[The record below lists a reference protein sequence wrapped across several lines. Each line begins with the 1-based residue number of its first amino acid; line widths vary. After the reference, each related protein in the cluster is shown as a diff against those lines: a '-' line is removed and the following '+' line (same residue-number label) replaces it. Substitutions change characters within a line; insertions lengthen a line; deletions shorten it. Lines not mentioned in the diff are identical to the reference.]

1 MPWLIV
7 LLGSATG
14 LASFA
19 EGLEKYSGVL
29 MGFGLVSMSVGL
41 FQYWK
46 KKQQKMSTNQ
56 VILFSTISCPSC
68 NFQKEEE
75 MPTNACQY
83 FYECEQ
89 CKIIIQPKANDCC
102 VYCSYGTVAC
112 PPIQLNQ
119 DCCN

>member
-7 LLGSATG
+7 LLGGATG
-14 LASFA
+14 LAGFA
-19 EGLEKYSGVL
+19 DGLEKYSGVL
-29 MGFGLVSMSVGL
+29 MSLGFISMSIGL
-41 FQYWK
+41 AQYWK
-46 KKQQKMSTNQ
+46 KNKQKMPTDQ
-56 VILFSTISCPSC
+56 VILLSTISCPSC
-68 NFQKEEE
+68 GFQKEET

-89 CKIIIQPKANDCC
+89 CKIIIRPKANDCC
-102 VYCSYGTVAC
+102 VFCSYGTVVC